1 MGPLVLA
8 PPHVK
13 CHADRP
19 LRCFVL
25 AQRMSTSAGR
35 FAFGAKRYRSETLR
49 FETNMSASRP
59 TDRDIAWCVA
69 ERFRVSI
76 ETAEQWLSAFIV
88 DSHFAEV
95 GEKVLP

>member
-1 MGPLVLA
+1 
-8 PPHVK
+8 
-13 CHADRP
+13 
-19 LRCFVL
+19 
-25 AQRMSTSAGR
+25 
-35 FAFGAKRYRSETLR
+35 
-49 FETNMSASRP
+49 MSASRP